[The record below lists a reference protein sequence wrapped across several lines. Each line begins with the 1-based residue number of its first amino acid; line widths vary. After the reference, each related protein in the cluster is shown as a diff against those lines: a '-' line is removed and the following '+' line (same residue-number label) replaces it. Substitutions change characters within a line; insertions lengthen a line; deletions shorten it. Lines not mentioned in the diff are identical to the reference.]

1 VATAPA
7 TRARGPNA
15 LAARS
20 DGAGIQG
27 GRAGLGPHRARNLR
41 LITVWRICKKARLA
55 DAFDGRGAAEYPGRW
70 NNPGVAVV
78 YTAESRSLASLEV
91 LVHAEDTR
99 LLAAVQWVTIPVDID
114 ERLIEI
120 AKHLPED
127 WRELPAPPSTRDFGT
142 QWVMQARS
150 PVLRVSSIVVDGEF
164 NYILN
169 PRHADFGQLKI
180 GASAPFSFDPRL

>member
-1 VATAPA
+1 M
-7 TRARGPNA
+7 
-15 LAARS
+15 AA
-20 DGAGIQG
+20 
-27 GRAGLGPHRARNLR
+27 
-41 LITVWRICKKARLA
+41 
-55 DAFDGRGAAEYPGRW
+55 AFDGQGAAENPGRW
-70 NNPGVAVV
+70 NLPGVAVV
-78 YTAESRSLASLEV
+78 YTAGSRSLASLEV

-99 LLAAVQWVTIPVDID
+99 LLAAVHWVTIPVDID

-150 PVLRVSSIVVDGEF
+150 PVLRVPSIVVDGEF